1 MRLASNIRLEPSR
14 RQRTPAAVSATRGFL
29 PIRQQRAPIA
39 FESSFERDL
48 LVICGATPQVL
59 SVVREPFSIRFLEQR
74 SSKDRVYT
82 PDFLIS
88 LRSGP
93 IAELLVEVKRHED
106 QRRYGLRDAARHDA
120 ARLWAEQRQA
130 RYFDVVTDKWMT
142 AAGLDQ
148 FRLIH
153 GHAATR
159 FDVAVAAEIVNEISE
174 LGWLTTLSVCERLG
188 AASGLTWNRAMPM
201 MLALVAAGQLRF
213 DVTQAL
219 TLESPIYAGSIP
231 NPFDGIGADE
241 ST

>member
-1 MRLASNIRLEPSR
+1 M
-14 RQRTPAAVSATRGFL
+14 
-29 PIRQQRAPIA
+29 
-39 FESSFERDL
+39 
-48 LVICGATPQVL
+48 ICGATPQVL

-74 SSKDRVYT
+74 SGKDRVYT
-82 PDFLIS
+82 PDFLVS

-93 IAELLVEVKRHED
+93 IAELLLEVKRQED

-130 RYFDVVTDKWMT
+130 RRFAVVTDNWMT

-148 FRLIH
+148 FRLIYA
-153 GHAATR
+153 HAATR
-159 FDVAVAAEIVNEISE
+159 SDAVLAAEIVNEISE

-219 TLESPIYAGSIP
+219 TLETPIHAGSIT
-231 NPFDGIGADE
+231 NPFDGFGADQLP
-241 ST
+241 

>member
-1 MRLASNIRLEPSR
+1 MRLASDIRLEPSR
-14 RQRTPAAVSATRGFL
+14 RQRAPAAVSATRGFL

-59 SVVREPFSIRFLEQR
+59 SVVREPFSIRFLDQR
-74 SSKDRVYT
+74 SGKYRVYT
-82 PDFLIS
+82 PDFLVS

-93 IAELLVEVKRHED
+93 SAELLVEVKRHED

-120 ARLWAEQRQA
+120 ARLWAEQRKA
-130 RYFDVVTDKWMT
+130 RRFAVITDNWMT

-148 FRLIH
+148 FRLIQA
-153 GHAATR
+153 HATTS
-159 FDVAVAAEIVNEISE
+159 VGAVLAAEIVNEISE

-188 AASGLTWNRAMPM
+188 AASGLTWTRAMPM
-201 MLALVAAGQLRF
+201 MLALVAAGQLSF

-219 TLESPIYAGSIP
+219 TLETPIHAGSIA
-231 NPFDGIGADE
+231 NPFDGLGADQ
-241 ST
+241 SP